1 MIARD
6 IDKRKLEARR
16 ARAWYSSFG
25 GEVVWRG
32 REGGREGSGD
42 PLAPEAVKETKRRRT
57 EEKAG
62 GSIPLAQGF
71 QDPAS
76 ASNSPKPEASE
87 ANATRATL
95 SLLEEVVVEFERVPS
110 SG

>member
-1 MIARD
+1 
-6 IDKRKLEARR
+6 
-16 ARAWYSSFG
+16 
-25 GEVVWRG
+25 
-32 REGGREGSGD
+32 
-42 PLAPEAVKETKRRRT
+42 LAPEAVKETKRRRT

-95 SLLEEVVVEFERVPS
+95 SLLEEVVVEFGKSTIFGLTLVHPDKN
-110 SG
+110 